1 MAVDV
6 PQAPGVPPLLNQIA
20 SVQNNVVLLV
30 ADALE
35 VVGLFQT
42 PQWGLF
48 TQGGQPA
55 FGSGSTG
62 IIAAVLQALGPG
74 GQSVG
79 GVEYRMDHRI
89 STAPQ
94 EQGAFLSYNKVAMPW
109 EGRVTYI
116 IGGTSAQRGSFLMS
130 VDAAQA
136 TLTLFNLLMP
146 EYTYANCNIVH
157 HDFRRTA
164 YKGVSMFAVDIW
176 IEQVRVTGTAAF
188 SQTATP
194 AGAAQVNGGTVA
206 PTTPTP
212 AQDAAAHAIPGQQ

>member
-20 SVQNNVVLLV
+20 GVQNTVVLLV

-48 TQGGQPA
+48 TQTGQPA
-55 FGSGSTG
+55 FGQGSTG

-79 GVEYRMDHRI
+79 GIEYRVDHRI

-94 EQGAFLSYNKVAMPW
+94 EQGAFLSYNKVATPW
-109 EGRVTYI
+109 NGRVTYI
-116 IGGTSAQRGSFLMS
+116 IGGTQAQRGMFLAS
-130 VDAAQA
+130 VVAAQA
-136 TLTLFNLLMP
+136 ALTMFNLIMP
-146 EYTYANCNIVH
+146 EYSYPGCNVVH
-157 HDFRRTA
+157 HDLRRTA
-164 YKGVSMFAVDIW
+164 RNGITMFAVDIW
-176 IEQVRVTGTAAF
+176 VEQVRVTGTAPF
-188 SQTATP
+188 TQTATP
-194 AGAAQVNGGTVA
+194 GGANQVNGGTVQPA
-206 PTTPTP
+206 QPTTQLQT
-212 AQDAAAHAIPGQQ
+212 AVTSGVS